1 MAGRHCYK
9 DVIPFTVMVAME
21 CSNVGVS
28 VLFKAATEKGLS
40 YYVFIAYSYVVST
53 LVLLLPLPFF
63 VLKWSR
69 GLPPLDVSII
79 FRIFLLGVLGVV
91 AQLFGYK
98 GLQYTTPTLYSALS
112 NLIPAFTFILAIFF
126 RMEKVNIRSK
136 STQAKILGS
145 TISILGALIVVLYK
159 GPTII
164 PSSIQ
169 PLPPPI
175 INSPISSTSESNWV
189 LGGSLLVIEYLII
202 PIWYIIQTNVI
213 KQYPS
218 EIIVVFLY
226 NLCGTLVSL
235 PLCLLLES
243 NLSAWKINHDIT
255 LFSILY
261 SGIFCTGLSSLVHT
275 WGLHVKGPV
284 YISLFKP
291 LSIAIAASFSAIFLG
306 DPLYFG
312 TVVGA
317 VIISI
322 GFYAVLWGKSKE
334 ESNEDFVIV
343 RASLPSNTNKTPLL
357 KDSNVIDR
365 GITHNDS

>member
-9 DVIPFTVMVAME
+9 DVIPFTAMVAIE

-28 VLFKAATEKGLS
+28 VLFKAATQMGLS
-40 YYVFIAYSYVVST
+40 YYVFIAYSYVIST

-63 VLKWSR
+63 FKRSR
-69 GLPPLDVSII
+69 GLPPLNVSLI

-98 GLQYTTPTLYSALS
+98 GLEYTTPTLSSALS

-169 PLPPPI
+169 PSPPPI
-175 INSPISSTSESNWV
+175 LNSPISSTSESNWV
-189 LGGSLLVIEYLII
+189 LGGSLIVIEALII
-202 PIWYIIQTNVI
+202 PIWYIVQTNVI

-226 NLCGTLVSL
+226 NICGTLVSV
-235 PLCLLLES
+235 PVCLLLES

-306 DPLYFG
+306 DALYFG

-334 ESNEDFVIV
+334 ELNEDFDIGRV
-343 RASLPSNTNKTPLL
+343 SLPSNTKTPLL
-357 KDSNVIDR
+357 KGSNVVDR
-365 GITHNDS
+365 GITHNDC

>member
-9 DVIPFTVMVAME
+9 DVIPFTAMVAIE

-28 VLFKAATEKGLS
+28 VLFKAATQMGLS
-40 YYVFIAYSYVVST
+40 YYVFIAYSYVIST

-63 VLKWSR
+63 FKRSR
-69 GLPPLDVSII
+69 GLPPLNVSLI
-79 FRIFLLGVLGVV
+79 FRIFLLGVLG
-91 AQLFGYK
+91 
-98 GLQYTTPTLYSALS
+98 
-112 NLIPAFTFILAIFF
+112 
-126 RMEKVNIRSK
+126 MEKVNIRSK

-169 PLPPPI
+169 PSPPPI
-175 INSPISSTSESNWV
+175 LNSPISSTSESNWV
-189 LGGSLLVIEYLII
+189 LGGSLIVIEALII
-202 PIWYIIQTNVI
+202 PIWYIVQTNVI

-226 NLCGTLVSL
+226 NICGTLVSV
-235 PLCLLLES
+235 PVCLLLES

-306 DPLYFG
+306 DALYFG

-334 ESNEDFVIV
+334 ELNEDFDIGRV
-343 RASLPSNTNKTPLL
+343 SLPSNTKTPLL
-357 KDSNVIDR
+357 KGSNVVDR
-365 GITHNDS
+365 GITHNDC